1 MEMNKL
7 LLDGIE
13 ELDIRIGWVRTDAI
27 EINNLLNLLMRS
39 VERDQD
45 TSNKLVVDLLISKM
59 DRLIEADI
67 QDLTQQFYNVK
78 NISNDLW
85 IESVKE
91 KEKPKRTRQPRTSTV
106 NNNNNSGA
114 VKRTRTRKP
123 VDKKAMTEALK
134 IEPEEVK
141 VGEEIKNEETI

>member
-27 EINNLLNLLMRS
+27 EINNLVILIMRS
-39 VERDQD
+39 VERDVD
-45 TSNKLVVDLLISKM
+45 NSMKLVLSMLSEKIDKLLA
-59 DRLIEADI
+59 ADI

-78 NISNDLW
+78 NVSNDLW

-106 NNNNNSGA
+106 NKNSNSGA

-141 VGEEIKNEETI
+141 VEEEIKTE

>member
-141 VGEEIKNEETI
+141 VEEEIKNEETI

>member
-59 DRLIEADI
+59 DKLIEADI

-78 NISNDLW
+78 NVSNDIW

-106 NNNNNSGA
+106 NKNSNSGT

-123 VDKKAMTEALK
+123 VDKKAITEALK

-141 VGEEIKNEETI
+141 VEEEIKTE

>member
-27 EINNLLNLLMRS
+27 EINNLVNLIMRS
-39 VERDQD
+39 VERDVD
-45 TSNKLVVDLLISKM
+45 NSMKLVLSMLSEKIDK
-59 DRLIEADI
+59 LIEADI

-78 NISNDLW
+78 NVSNDLW

-106 NNNNNSGA
+106 NKNSNSGA

-141 VGEEIKNEETI
+141 VEEEIKTE

>member
-1 MEMNKL
+1 
-7 LLDGIE
+7 
-13 ELDIRIGWVRTDAI
+13 
-27 EINNLLNLLMRS
+27 MRY
-39 VERDQD
+39 VERDVD
-45 TSNKLVVDLLISKM
+45 NSMKLVLSMLSEKIDK
-59 DRLIEADI
+59 LIEADI

-78 NISNDLW
+78 NVSNDLW

-106 NNNNNSGA
+106 NKNSNSGA

-141 VGEEIKNEETI
+141 VEEEIKTE